1 MLYYNQYV
9 RAESLEEAY
18 DLYQKKNNFILAG
31 MLWQKMRNKTMGT
44 AIDLCGLGL
53 DKIEETEEAFRIG
66 AYVSLRDL
74 ETDEALN
81 TYTGGAFRESVRHIV
96 GVQFRNVATVGGSIW
111 GRFGFSDVMTIFR
124 ALGAKVELHHAG
136 MMDLND
142 FVKLS
147 QRNQSTD
154 FPVLTCA
161 VAKRADGYAAAIGA
175 TPHLAEVVVVPEREL
190 SELSDEQMDAFAGQV
205 CDEIRFGSNM
215 RAGAAYRKTVC
226 RVLVRRAMQ
235 ALKGELD

>member
-74 ETDEALN
+74 ETDEDIEKLN
-81 TYTGGAFRESVRHIV
+81 
-96 GVQFRNVATVGGSIW
+96 
-111 GRFGFSDVMTIFR
+111 
-124 ALGAKVELHHAG
+124 EL
-136 MMDLND
+136 
-142 FVKLS
+142 
-147 QRNQSTD
+147 
-154 FPVLTCA
+154 
-161 VAKRADGYAAAIGA
+161 AKRIQNFPDNRMHCKYAAALELESCDGLDLALDIA
-175 TPHLAEVVVVPEREL
+175 ENLDCYDFDPHIYSPKTYGNYILQEAGVDLQDP
-190 SELSDEQMDAFAGQV
+190 AFLNFHFYGYGLRQLGKAGHV
-205 CDEIRFGSNM
+205 CTTYGVIRRNEIPFQHE
-215 RAGAAYRKTVC
+215 YT
-226 RVLVRRAMQ
+226 
-235 ALKGELD
+235 ALQPGMKME

>member
-9 RAESLEEAY
+9 RAESLDEAY

-74 ETDEALN
+74 ETSKVLN
-81 TYTGGAFRESVRHIV
+81 IYTHGAFRESVRHIV

-136 MMDLND
+136 VMDLND
-142 FVKLS
+142 FVKL
-147 QRNQSTD
+147 
-154 FPVLTCA
+154 P
-161 VAKRADGYAAAIGA
+161 
-175 TPHLAEVVVVPEREL
+175 
-190 SELSDEQMDAFAGQV
+190 
-205 CDEIRFGSNM
+205 
-215 RAGAAYRKTVC
+215 RKT
-226 RVLVRRAMQ
+226 RDIHIRNGIL
-235 ALKGELD
+235 GEGNQTKKPS

>member
-96 GVQFRNVATVGGSIW
+96 GVQFRNVA
-111 GRFGFSDVMTIFR
+111 
-124 ALGAKVELHHAG
+124 
-136 MMDLND
+136 
-142 FVKLS
+142 
-147 QRNQSTD
+147 
-154 FPVLTCA
+154 P
-161 VAKRADGYAAAIGA
+161 
-175 TPHLAEVVVVPEREL
+175 
-190 SELSDEQMDAFAGQV
+190 
-205 CDEIRFGSNM
+205 
-215 RAGAAYRKTVC
+215 
-226 RVLVRRAMQ
+226 
-235 ALKGELD
+235 